1 MAVEDVIKLVKKVA
15 TEVIPDTITFT
26 DVKVEASNVVLYTP
40 NLEIFS
46 DNNDLI
52 RKLAQNVRKRIV
64 IKADSSVRKPIISA
78 KQKLKEILPDEA
90 GIVDTRFDEINGDV
104 IIYQLDN
111 SNPKLVEETFKKVAK
126 DYGSINTLVNAA
138 GFNIP
143 QKFISEIDIDLWKG
157 VINDDIN
164 GFFNLI
170 KTGLPYL
177 RESQGSIVFISSA
190 GLFKYPPGDI
200 LSVAPKATIEHVLKG
215 IAKEEG
221 KNGVRANSIAL
232 GVIDTGIFHRL
243 REENNTFF
251 DDAWHEAVMNTLAIK
266 RFGFPKEV
274 ADTAVFLASSK
285 GGYIT
290 GHCIPVDG
298 GYHL

>member
-1 MAVEDVIKLVKKVA
+1 MIDSNFQKGCVLIVGGSGGIGSLCAQEFARSNAKVA
-15 TEVIPDTITFT
+15 ITYYRNEQAAVDIANEIST
-26 DVKVEASNVVLYTP
+26 DVK
-40 NLEIFS
+40 
-46 DNNDLI
+46 
-52 RKLAQNVRKRIV
+52 
-64 IKADSSVRKPIISA
+64 
-78 KQKLKEILPDEA
+78 
-90 GIVDTRFDEINGDV
+90 
-104 IIYQLDN
+104 IYQLDN
-111 SNPKLVEETFKKVAK
+111 SNAESVEETFKEVIK

-138 GFNIP
+138 GFDIP
-143 QKFISEIDIDLWKG
+143 QKFISEIDADLWQG
-157 VINDDIN
+157 VINSDIN

-170 KTGLPYL
+170 KSGLPYL
-177 RESQGSIVFISSA
+177 RESKGSIVFISSA

-221 KNGVRANSIAL
+221 KNGIRANSIAL

-285 GGYIT
+285 AGYIT

>member
-1 MAVEDVIKLVKKVA
+1 MIDQNYKNGCVLIVGGSGGIGSWSAEEFSNSGAKVAITYYKNEQAAIKLA
-15 TEVIPDTITFT
+15 NEIDA
-26 DVKVEASNVVLYTP
+26 DVN
-40 NLEIFS
+40 
-46 DNNDLI
+46 
-52 RKLAQNVRKRIV
+52 
-64 IKADSSVRKPIISA
+64 
-78 KQKLKEILPDEA
+78 
-90 GIVDTRFDEINGDV
+90 
-104 IIYQLDN
+104 IYQLDN
-111 SNPKLVEETFKKVAK
+111 SNSKSVEDTFKQVVK
-126 DYGSINTLVNAA
+126 DFGSINTLVNAA
-138 GFNIP
+138 GFDIP
-143 QKFISEIDIDLWKG
+143 QKFISEIDIELWRE
-157 VINDDIN
+157 VIDADIN
-164 GFFNLI
+164 GFFNLV
-170 KTGLPYL
+170 KFGLPYL

-251 DDAWHEAVMNTLAIK
+251 DEAWHEAVMNTLAIK
-266 RFGFPKEV
+266 RFGLPKEV

>member
-1 MAVEDVIKLVKKVA
+1 MIDQNFKNGCALIVGGSGGIGSLCAEEFSNSGAKVA
-15 TEVIPDTITFT
+15 ITYYKNEQAAINLANEIDA
-26 DVKVEASNVVLYTP
+26 DVN
-40 NLEIFS
+40 
-46 DNNDLI
+46 
-52 RKLAQNVRKRIV
+52 
-64 IKADSSVRKPIISA
+64 
-78 KQKLKEILPDEA
+78 
-90 GIVDTRFDEINGDV
+90 
-104 IIYQLDN
+104 IYQLDN
-111 SNPKLVEETFKKVAK
+111 SNSKSVEDTFEQVVK
-126 DYGSINTLVNAA
+126 DFGSINTLVNAA
-138 GFNIP
+138 GFDIP
-143 QKFISEIDIDLWKG
+143 QKFISEIDIELWRE
-157 VINDDIN
+157 VIDADIN
-164 GFFNLI
+164 GFFNLV
-170 KTGLPYL
+170 KFGLPYL

-251 DDAWHEAVMNTLAIK
+251 DEAWHEAVMNTLAIK
-266 RFGFPKEV
+266 RFGLPQEV

>member
-1 MAVEDVIKLVKKVA
+1 MDKNFENGCVLIVGGSGGIGSLCAKEFANSGAEVAITYFKNEQAAIDLVNDINA
-15 TEVIPDTITFT
+15 
-26 DVKVEASNVVLYTP
+26 DVK
-40 NLEIFS
+40 
-46 DNNDLI
+46 
-52 RKLAQNVRKRIV
+52 
-64 IKADSSVRKPIISA
+64 
-78 KQKLKEILPDEA
+78 
-90 GIVDTRFDEINGDV
+90 
-104 IIYQLDN
+104 IYQLDN
-111 SNPKLVEETFKKVAK
+111 SDSKSVEKTITKVAK
-126 DYGSINTLVNAA
+126 DYGSINTLINAA
-138 GFNIP
+138 GFDIP
-143 QKFISEIDIDLWKG
+143 QKFIGEIDIDLWKG
-157 VINDDIN
+157 VIDADIN

-170 KTGLPYL
+170 KSGLPYL
-177 RESQGSIVFISSA
+177 RESKGSIVFISSA

-221 KNGVRANSIAL
+221 ANGVRANSIAL
-232 GVIDTGIFHRL
+232 GIIETGIFHRL
-243 REENNTFF
+243 REEKNTFF

-266 RFGFPKEV
+266 RFGLPKEV

>member
-1 MAVEDVIKLVKKVA
+1 MIDSNFKKGC
-15 TEVIPDTITFT
+15 
-26 DVKVEASNVVLYTP
+26 VLIVGGSGGIGSLCAKEFA
-40 NLEIFS
+40 NS
-46 DNNDLI
+46 GA
-52 RKLAQNVRKRIV
+52 KLAITYYKNEQAAID
-64 IKADSSVRKPIISA
+64 IAS
-78 KQKLKEILPDEA
+78 
-90 GIVDTRFDEINGDV
+90 EINADV
-104 IIYQLDN
+104 NIYQLDN
-111 SNPKLVEETFKKVAK
+111 SDSKSVEDTFKNVIK

-138 GFNIP
+138 GFDIP
-143 QKFISEIDIDLWKG
+143 QKFINEIDIDLWKG
-157 VINDDIN
+157 VIDADIN

-170 KTGLPYL
+170 KYGLPYL
-177 RESQGSIVFISSA
+177 RESKGSIVFISSA

-200 LSVAPKATIEHVLKG
+200 LSVAPKATIEHVLRG

-221 KNGVRANSIAL
+221 KNGIRANSIAL

-290 GHCIPVDG
+290 GHCVPVDG

>member
-1 MAVEDVIKLVKKVA
+1 MIDSNFQKGCVLIIGGSGGIGSLCAQEFANSNAKVA
-15 TEVIPDTITFT
+15 ITYY
-26 DVKVEASNVVLYTP
+26 KN
-40 NLEIFS
+40 
-46 DNNDLI
+46 
-52 RKLAQNVRKRIV
+52 
-64 IKADSSVRKPIISA
+64 
-78 KQKLKEILPDEA
+78 KQAAIDA
-90 GIVDTRFDEINGDV
+90 ANEINADV
-104 IIYQLDN
+104 NIYQLDN
-111 SNPKLVEETFKKVAK
+111 SDPKSVEDTFEKVIK

-138 GFNIP
+138 GFDIP
-143 QKFISEIDIDLWKG
+143 QKFINEIDIDLWKG
-157 VINDDIN
+157 VIDADIN

-170 KTGLPYL
+170 KSGLPYL
-177 RESQGSIVFISSA
+177 RESKGSIVFISSA

-200 LSVAPKATIEHVLKG
+200 LSVAPKATIEHVLRG

-221 KNGVRANSIAL
+221 KNGIRANSIAL

-251 DDAWHEAVMNTLAIK
+251 DDAWHEAVINTLAIK

-290 GHCIPVDG
+290 GHCVPVDG

>member
-1 MAVEDVIKLVKKVA
+1 MTDSNFKKGCVLIVGGSGGIGSLCAKEFSNSGATVAITYYKNEQAAIKIANEIDANVK
-15 TEVIPDTITFT
+15 
-26 DVKVEASNVVLYTP
+26 
-40 NLEIFS
+40 
-46 DNNDLI
+46 
-52 RKLAQNVRKRIV
+52 
-64 IKADSSVRKPIISA
+64 
-78 KQKLKEILPDEA
+78 
-90 GIVDTRFDEINGDV
+90 
-104 IIYQLDN
+104 IYQLDN
-111 SNPKLVEETFKKVAK
+111 SDPKSVEDTLIKVTK
-126 DYGSINTLVNAA
+126 DHGSINTLVNAA
-138 GFNIP
+138 GFDIP

-157 VINDDIN
+157 VIDADIN

-170 KTGLPYL
+170 KFGLPYL
-177 RESQGSIVFISSA
+177 RQSKGSIVFISSA

-221 KNGVRANSIAL
+221 SNGVRANSIAL
-232 GVIDTGIFHRL
+232 GIIDTGIFHRL
-243 REENNTFF
+243 REEENTFF

>member
-1 MAVEDVIKLVKKVA
+1 MTDSNFKKGCVLIVGGSGGIGSLCAQEFANSGAKVA
-15 TEVIPDTITFT
+15 ITYFKNEQAAVDISNEIDA
-26 DVKVEASNVVLYTP
+26 DVK
-40 NLEIFS
+40 
-46 DNNDLI
+46 
-52 RKLAQNVRKRIV
+52 
-64 IKADSSVRKPIISA
+64 
-78 KQKLKEILPDEA
+78 
-90 GIVDTRFDEINGDV
+90 
-104 IIYQLDN
+104 IYQLDN
-111 SNPKLVEETFKKVAK
+111 SNSKSVDSTFKKVIK
-126 DYGSINTLVNAA
+126 DHGSINTLVNAA
-138 GFNIP
+138 GFDIP
-143 QKFISEIDIDLWKG
+143 QKFIGEIDIDLWKG
-157 VINDDIN
+157 VIDADIN

-170 KTGLPYL
+170 KSGLPYL
-177 RESQGSIVFISSA
+177 RQSKGSIVFISSA

-221 KNGVRANSIAL
+221 ANGVRANSIAL
-232 GVIDTGIFHRL
+232 GIIETGIFHRL
-243 REENNTFF
+243 REEENTFF

-266 RFGFPKEV
+266 RFGLPKEV

>member
-1 MAVEDVIKLVKKVA
+1 VK
-15 TEVIPDTITFT
+15 DF
-26 DVKVEASNVVLYTP
+26 
-40 NLEIFS
+40 
-46 DNNDLI
+46 
-52 RKLAQNVRKRIV
+52 
-64 IKADSSVRKPIISA
+64 
-78 KQKLKEILPDEA
+78 
-90 GIVDTRFDEINGDV
+90 
-104 IIYQLDN
+104 
-111 SNPKLVEETFKKVAK
+111 
-126 DYGSINTLVNAA
+126 GSINTLVNAA
-138 GFNIP
+138 GFDIP
-143 QKFISEIDIDLWKG
+143 QKFISEIDIELWRE
-157 VINDDIN
+157 VIDADIN
-164 GFFNLI
+164 GFFNLV
-170 KTGLPYL
+170 KFGLPCL

-251 DDAWHEAVMNTLAIK
+251 DEAWHEAVMNTLAIK
-266 RFGFPKEV
+266 RFGLPKEV
-274 ADTAVFLASSK
+274 ADTAVFLASSR

>member
-1 MAVEDVIKLVKKVA
+1 MTDSNFKKGCVLIVGGSGGIGSLCAQEFANSGAKVA
-15 TEVIPDTITFT
+15 ITYFKNEQAAIDIANEIDA
-26 DVKVEASNVVLYTP
+26 DVK
-40 NLEIFS
+40 
-46 DNNDLI
+46 
-52 RKLAQNVRKRIV
+52 
-64 IKADSSVRKPIISA
+64 
-78 KQKLKEILPDEA
+78 
-90 GIVDTRFDEINGDV
+90 
-104 IIYQLDN
+104 IYQLDN
-111 SNPKLVEETFKKVAK
+111 SDSKSVDITFQNVIK
-126 DYGSINTLVNAA
+126 DHGSINTLVNAA
-138 GFNIP
+138 GFDIP
-143 QKFISEIDIDLWKG
+143 QKFIGEIDIDLWKG
-157 VINDDIN
+157 VIDADIN

-170 KTGLPYL
+170 KSGLPYL
-177 RESQGSIVFISSA
+177 RQSKGSIVFISSA

-221 KNGVRANSIAL
+221 ANGVRANSIAL
-232 GVIDTGIFHRL
+232 GIIETGIFHRL
-243 REENNTFF
+243 REEENTFF

-266 RFGFPKEV
+266 RFGLPKEV

>member
-1 MAVEDVIKLVKKVA
+1 MIDQNFKNGCVLIVGGSGGIGSLCAEEFSNSGAKVAITYYKNEQAAIKLA
-15 TEVIPDTITFT
+15 NEIDA
-26 DVKVEASNVVLYTP
+26 DVN
-40 NLEIFS
+40 
-46 DNNDLI
+46 
-52 RKLAQNVRKRIV
+52 
-64 IKADSSVRKPIISA
+64 
-78 KQKLKEILPDEA
+78 
-90 GIVDTRFDEINGDV
+90 
-104 IIYQLDN
+104 IYQLDN
-111 SNPKLVEETFKKVAK
+111 SNSKSVEDTFEQVVK
-126 DYGSINTLVNAA
+126 DFGSINTLVNAA

-143 QKFISEIDIDLWKG
+143 QKFISEIDIELWRE
-157 VINDDIN
+157 VIDADIN
-164 GFFNLI
+164 GFFNLV
-170 KTGLPYL
+170 KFGLPFL

-251 DDAWHEAVMNTLAIK
+251 DEAWHEAVMNTLAIK
-266 RFGFPKEV
+266 RFGLPQEV

>member
-1 MAVEDVIKLVKKVA
+1 MIDQNFKNGCVLIVGGSGGIGSLCAEEFSNLGAKVA
-15 TEVIPDTITFT
+15 ITYYKNEQAAINLANEIDA
-26 DVKVEASNVVLYTP
+26 DVN
-40 NLEIFS
+40 
-46 DNNDLI
+46 
-52 RKLAQNVRKRIV
+52 
-64 IKADSSVRKPIISA
+64 
-78 KQKLKEILPDEA
+78 
-90 GIVDTRFDEINGDV
+90 
-104 IIYQLDN
+104 IYQLDN
-111 SNPKLVEETFKKVAK
+111 SNSKSVEDTFKQVVK
-126 DYGSINTLVNAA
+126 DFGSINTLVNAA
-138 GFNIP
+138 GFDIP
-143 QKFISEIDIDLWKG
+143 QKFISEIDIELWRE
-157 VINDDIN
+157 VIDADIN

-170 KTGLPYL
+170 KFGLPYL

-251 DDAWHEAVMNTLAIK
+251 DEAWHEAVMNTLAIK
-266 RFGFPKEV
+266 RFGLPKEV
-274 ADTAVFLASSK
+274 ADTAIFLASSK

>member
-1 MAVEDVIKLVKKVA
+1 MIDQNFKNGCVLIVGGSGGIGSLCAEEFSNSGAKVAITYFKNEQAAIKLA
-15 TEVIPDTITFT
+15 NDIDA
-26 DVKVEASNVVLYTP
+26 DVN
-40 NLEIFS
+40 
-46 DNNDLI
+46 
-52 RKLAQNVRKRIV
+52 
-64 IKADSSVRKPIISA
+64 
-78 KQKLKEILPDEA
+78 
-90 GIVDTRFDEINGDV
+90 
-104 IIYQLDN
+104 IYQLDN
-111 SNPKLVEETFKKVAK
+111 SNSKSVEDTFEQVVK
-126 DYGSINTLVNAA
+126 DFGSINTLVNAA
-138 GFNIP
+138 GFDIP
-143 QKFISEIDIDLWKG
+143 QKFISEIDIELWRE
-157 VINDDIN
+157 VIDADIN
-164 GFFNLI
+164 GFFNLV
-170 KTGLPYL
+170 KFGLPYL

-251 DDAWHEAVMNTLAIK
+251 DEAWHEAVMNTLAIK
-266 RFGFPKEV
+266 RFGLPKEV
-274 ADTAVFLASSK
+274 ADTAIFLASSK

>member
-1 MAVEDVIKLVKKVA
+1 MIDQNFKNGCVLIVGGSGGIGSLCAKEFSNSGAKVA
-15 TEVIPDTITFT
+15 ITYYKNEQAAINLANEIDA
-26 DVKVEASNVVLYTP
+26 DVN
-40 NLEIFS
+40 
-46 DNNDLI
+46 
-52 RKLAQNVRKRIV
+52 
-64 IKADSSVRKPIISA
+64 
-78 KQKLKEILPDEA
+78 
-90 GIVDTRFDEINGDV
+90 
-104 IIYQLDN
+104 IYQLDN
-111 SNPKLVEETFKKVAK
+111 SNSKSVEDTFEQVVK
-126 DYGSINTLVNAA
+126 DFGSINTLVNAA
-138 GFNIP
+138 GFDIP
-143 QKFISEIDIDLWKG
+143 QKFISQIDIELWRE
-157 VINDDIN
+157 VIDSDIN
-164 GFFNLI
+164 GFFNLV
-170 KTGLPYL
+170 KSGLPYL

-251 DDAWHEAVMNTLAIK
+251 DEAWHEAVMNTLAIK
-266 RFGFPKEV
+266 RFGLPEEV

>member
-1 MAVEDVIKLVKKVA
+1 MTDSNFKEGCVLIVGGSGGIGSLCAQEFSNSDAKVA
-15 TEVIPDTITFT
+15 ITYYKNEQAAI
-26 DVKVEASNVVLYTP
+26 DIAS
-40 NLEIFS
+40 
-46 DNNDLI
+46 
-52 RKLAQNVRKRIV
+52 
-64 IKADSSVRKPIISA
+64 
-78 KQKLKEILPDEA
+78 
-90 GIVDTRFDEINGDV
+90 EINADV
-104 IIYQLDN
+104 NIYQLDN
-111 SNPKLVEETFKKVAK
+111 SDSKSVEDTYKNVIK

-138 GFNIP
+138 GFDIP
-143 QKFISEIDIDLWKG
+143 QKFINEIDIDLWKG
-157 VINDDIN
+157 VIDADIN

-170 KTGLPYL
+170 KSGLPYL
-177 RESQGSIVFISSA
+177 RESKGSIVFISSA

-200 LSVAPKATIEHVLKG
+200 LSVAPKATIEHVLRG

-221 KNGVRANSIAL
+221 KNGIRANSIAL

-290 GHCIPVDG
+290 GHCVPVDG

>member
-1 MAVEDVIKLVKKVA
+1 MIDQNFKNGCVLIVGGSGGIGSLCAEEFSNSGAKVAITYYKNEEAAIKLA
-15 TEVIPDTITFT
+15 NDIDA
-26 DVKVEASNVVLYTP
+26 DVN
-40 NLEIFS
+40 
-46 DNNDLI
+46 
-52 RKLAQNVRKRIV
+52 
-64 IKADSSVRKPIISA
+64 
-78 KQKLKEILPDEA
+78 
-90 GIVDTRFDEINGDV
+90 
-104 IIYQLDN
+104 IYQLDN
-111 SNPKLVEETFKKVAK
+111 SNAKSVEDTFEQVVK
-126 DYGSINTLVNAA
+126 DFGSINTLVNAA
-138 GFNIP
+138 GFDIP
-143 QKFISEIDIDLWKG
+143 QKFISEIDIELWRE
-157 VINDDIN
+157 VIDADIN
-164 GFFNLI
+164 GFFNLV
-170 KTGLPYL
+170 KFGLPYL

-251 DDAWHEAVMNTLAIK
+251 DEAWHEAVMNTLAIK
-266 RFGFPKEV
+266 RFGLPQEV

>member
-1 MAVEDVIKLVKKVA
+1 MIDLNFKKGCVLIVGGSGGIGSLCAQEFANSDAKVA
-15 TEVIPDTITFT
+15 ITYYKNEKAAVDLANEINS
-26 DVKVEASNVVLYTP
+26 DVK
-40 NLEIFS
+40 
-46 DNNDLI
+46 
-52 RKLAQNVRKRIV
+52 
-64 IKADSSVRKPIISA
+64 
-78 KQKLKEILPDEA
+78 
-90 GIVDTRFDEINGDV
+90 
-104 IIYQLDN
+104 IYQLDN
-111 SNPKLVEETFKKVAK
+111 SDSKSVEDTFKKVIN

-138 GFNIP
+138 GFDIP
-143 QKFISEIDIDLWKG
+143 QKFISEIDADLWRG
-157 VINDDIN
+157 VIDADIN

-170 KTGLPYL
+170 KSGLPYL
-177 RESQGSIVFISSA
+177 RESHGSIVYISSA

-243 REENNTFF
+243 KEENNTFF

>member
-1 MAVEDVIKLVKKVA
+1 MIDLNFKKGCVLIVGGSGGIGSLCAQEFANSDAKVA
-15 TEVIPDTITFT
+15 ITYYKNEKAAVDLANEINS
-26 DVKVEASNVVLYTP
+26 DVK
-40 NLEIFS
+40 
-46 DNNDLI
+46 
-52 RKLAQNVRKRIV
+52 
-64 IKADSSVRKPIISA
+64 
-78 KQKLKEILPDEA
+78 
-90 GIVDTRFDEINGDV
+90 
-104 IIYQLDN
+104 IYQLDN
-111 SNPKLVEETFKKVAK
+111 SDSMSVEDTFRKVIN

-138 GFNIP
+138 GFDIP
-143 QKFISEIDIDLWKG
+143 QKFISEIDADLWRG
-157 VINDDIN
+157 VIDADIN

-170 KTGLPYL
+170 KSGLPYL
-177 RESQGSIVFISSA
+177 RESQGSIVYISSA

>member
-1 MAVEDVIKLVKKVA
+1 MTDSNFKKGCVLIVGGSGGIGSLCAKEFANSGAKLA
-15 TEVIPDTITFT
+15 ITYYKNEQAAIDIANEINA
-26 DVKVEASNVVLYTP
+26 DVK
-40 NLEIFS
+40 
-46 DNNDLI
+46 
-52 RKLAQNVRKRIV
+52 
-64 IKADSSVRKPIISA
+64 
-78 KQKLKEILPDEA
+78 
-90 GIVDTRFDEINGDV
+90 
-104 IIYQLDN
+104 IYQLDN
-111 SNPKLVEETFKKVAK
+111 SNSKSVDSTFKNVIK
-126 DYGSINTLVNAA
+126 DHGSINTLVNAA
-138 GFNIP
+138 GFDIP
-143 QKFISEIDIDLWKG
+143 QKFIGEIDVDLWKG
-157 VINDDIN
+157 VIDADIN

-170 KTGLPYL
+170 KFGLPYL
-177 RESQGSIVFISSA
+177 RKSAGSIVFISSA

-221 KNGVRANSIAL
+221 VNGVRANSIAL
-232 GVIDTGIFHRL
+232 GIIETGIFHRL
-243 REENNTFF
+243 REEENTFF

-266 RFGFPKEV
+266 RFGLPKEV

>member
-1 MAVEDVIKLVKKVA
+1 MIDSNFNNGCVLIVGGSGGIGSLCAQEFANSGAKVA
-15 TEVIPDTITFT
+15 ITYYKNEQAAIDIANEINA
-26 DVKVEASNVVLYTP
+26 DVK
-40 NLEIFS
+40 
-46 DNNDLI
+46 
-52 RKLAQNVRKRIV
+52 
-64 IKADSSVRKPIISA
+64 
-78 KQKLKEILPDEA
+78 
-90 GIVDTRFDEINGDV
+90 
-104 IIYQLDN
+104 IYQLDN
-111 SNPKLVEETFKKVAK
+111 SDPASVEDTFKKVIK
-126 DYGSINTLVNAA
+126 EHDSINTLVNAA
-138 GFNIP
+138 GFDIP
-143 QKFISEIDIDLWKG
+143 QKFIGEIDIDLWKG
-157 VINDDIN
+157 VIDADIN

-170 KTGLPYL
+170 KSGLPYL
-177 RESQGSIVFISSA
+177 RDSQGSIVFISSA

-221 KNGVRANSIAL
+221 KNGIRANSIAL

-274 ADTAVFLASSK
+274 ADTAVFLASSRA
-285 GGYIT
+285 GYIT